1 MNRLLSS
8 RWTKPVVFLLCL
20 VPVLILGWR
29 LLAFARAG
37 GQGYD
42 AKLTADP
49 IAYIT
54 HYTGDWTIRFLLIT
68 LAVTPF
74 RKLFGLPKLARFRR
88 MLGLF
93 AFFHGCLHLMTWVWL
108 DKFFDA
114 REMLKDV
121 EKRRFITMGMTAF
134 ALMLPL
140 AITSTDRWVRRLGFE
155 RWQLLHRLI
164 YFSALAGV
172 IHYYW
177 LVKSDV
183 RLPLLYGGILAILML
198 YRATVWLGNS
208 PRPRHAKST
217 TPNTAFLRD

>member
-8 RWTKPVVFLLCL
+8 RWTKPVGFLLCL
-20 VPVLILGWR
+20 VPILILCWR
-29 LLAFARAG
+29 LLEFARAG

-42 AKLTADP
+42 PALTADP

-68 LAVTPF
+68 LSVTPF
-74 RKLFGLPKLARFRR
+74 RRLFGLPKLARYRR

-93 AFFHGCLHLMTWVWL
+93 AFFYGSLHLMTWVWL
-108 DKFFDA
+108 DKFFDV

-134 ALMLPL
+134 ALMAPL

-155 RWQLLHRLI
+155 RWQRLHRLI

-183 RLPLLYGGILAILML
+183 RLPLMYGGILAVLML
-198 YRATVWLGNS
+198 YRAMVWLKPS
-208 PRPRHAKST
+208 PRAQRAKT
-217 TPNTAFLRD
+217 TSPNTAYLRD